1 MADIQTDIRTYR
13 RTDKVIYGGCFA
25 HKKTY
30 QNYVHKDD
38 DIFTKGVTKGWT
50 DREMDG
56 WTYIEV
62 NKRDSPQKQKNR
74 QILFK
79 GLAWRDDPGRQFAW
93 HPILLTLAIVLSK
106 YKLSGTPYYSLY
118 GTPNFSLKSLYSVSR
133 DCIWHYPTTPAIELR
148 RLICISYSIQL
159 TLAFILSRINCV

>member
-13 RTDKVIYGGCFA
+13 RTDKVICGGCFA
-25 HKKTY
+25 HKKHIKITFIKMTMFSRKVWMDG
-30 QNYVHKDD
+30 QS
-38 DIFTKGVTKGWT
+38 
-50 DREMDG
+50 DG

-62 NKRDSPQKQKNR
+62 NKRDAPQQRMR